1 MTVNRFFELYNSTE
15 RIFQTE
21 DIPNPPFIKIQ
32 EVNFGYE
39 SLEDVLKNEYQTES
53 EIRKQ
58 GYFINDK

>member
-1 MTVNRFFELYNSTE
+1 MTVNRFFELYNSRE

-32 EVNFGYE
+32 EVNFGWE
-39 SLEDVLKNEYQTES
+39 SLDDILKNEYQTES